1 LPGMDARGDPQAI
14 SDQEVED
21 LRRQVEGDEQIVVR
35 HEGYEIGEMVRVVD
49 GLFASM
55 EGVVEE
61 VDRTRMRLK
70 VSVPILGRPT
80 PLDLD
85 FAHVEKI

>member
-1 LPGMDARGDPQAI
+1 
-14 SDQEVED
+14 
-21 LRRQVEGDEQIVVR
+21 
-35 HEGYEIGEMVRVVD
+35 
-49 GLFASM
+49 
-55 EGVVEE
+55 VEE